1 ARIPGLQDVSSDLQI
16 KTPRISI
23 VLDRDR
29 AAALNL
35 NWINVSNTLYDAF
48 GPRLAST
55 IYAPTNQY
63 RVLLEMLPE
72 YQKHADG
79 LDMIYLKSDTGQ
91 LVPLKEVASLKPEAG
106 PESIPHSGQLPSV
119 SMSFALRPGTSL
131 GEATDA
137 IQEAAKATLPATIT
151 GTFTGTAKVF
161 QDSLRNM
168 GLLLTIAILVVY
180 IVLGVLYE
188 SYVHPITILSGL
200 PSAGLGALL

>member
-1 ARIPGLQDVSSDLQI
+1 LMVNTKPRRERTATVQDIVNRLRPRVSNIPGLRVFLSVPQAIRVGGRMSKSGYDFTLYGPDTKELYAEAPEFERIMARIPGLQDVSSDLQI

-79 LDMIYLKSDTGQ
+79 LDMI
-91 LVPLKEVASLKPEAG
+91 
-106 PESIPHSGQLPSV
+106 
-119 SMSFALRPGTSL
+119 
-131 GEATDA
+131 
-137 IQEAAKATLPATIT
+137 
-151 GTFTGTAKVF
+151 
-161 QDSLRNM
+161 
-168 GLLLTIAILVVY
+168 
-180 IVLGVLYE
+180 
-188 SYVHPITILSGL
+188 
-200 PSAGLGALL
+200 